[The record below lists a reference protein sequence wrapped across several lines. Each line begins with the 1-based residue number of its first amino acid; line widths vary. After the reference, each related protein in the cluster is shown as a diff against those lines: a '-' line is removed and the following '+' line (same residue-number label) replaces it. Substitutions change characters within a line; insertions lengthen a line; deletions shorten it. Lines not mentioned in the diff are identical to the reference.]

1 MKQVRNLKSTLTKR
15 VRPALLAVILLFTMG
30 FSGYT
35 PKAEATEGPAQ
46 SNTSVISPDGKFIL
60 EKSAKLTADEGGRTF
75 EITLNAKLNPAYV
88 PPVHNA
94 PRYVVIA
101 VDRSLASTVKE
112 QLKATCDAIKA
123 DNSQNKISVI
133 TFGGSTSEG
142 KKGSNDNASVV
153 QDFTDCDNAK
163 TVIDGFYFPG
173 EQGTNIEAAF
183 KKIDDQL
190 DHIDDTTI
198 QQNVI
203 LITDTLPT
211 SSNNRRYSLNSKDI
225 VNFTKDAKDV
235 FDSISDD
242 VNFYTIGNYSQIEAT
257 QYGEYYSGWND
268 SGYKVYYDKS
278 WVRYDYYTCKDTWEV
293 LIKQKEIA
301 KNFVT
306 STLKDDKA
314 YFVDNNNA
322 ELNSSIE
329 DAYKEILNKKP
340 QQVSD
345 DKVSAS
351 NVSLTDVISKNF
363 TFVQNGYGSGKAFRI
378 FGQEG
383 AATTPTYSGQNVSW
397 NVGNISS
404 ENGVTIKFKVKANE
418 GVTGIVPT
426 NDSATIN
433 YDGTSA
439 QFGKPTVDLRK
450 SELSFD
456 KKASYND
463 ETGKATITFNING
476 TPGQMPPSTADIV
489 LLIDRSGSM
498 SDGNK
503 IDTVK
508 KSAIDFCDTILRAST
523 GDNVRISIA
532 SFAGRSGENAAT
544 ENQSFTNDFNAL
556 KSTINNIQATG
567 GTNTEAGIKKI
578 DDIITSSTANQK
590 YAVLFTDGEP
600 TYYIGGGNGS
610 DATSTCRDE
619 AKVRYTTLMSREE
632 NKNLTF
638 YSLGLFTGDSA
649 NSTAQDFLYSIQN
662 VENNFDKYCRDYF
675 TKDLAGISKAFT
687 KISNDI
693 AGKVSSTIASNVVI
707 KDPITTTFTV
717 PEGIEPRIEGTYDGV
732 GLVKPITINSKGEQV
747 LEFRLG
753 NITSNSL
760 TISFDIAAADE
771 YYGGNGIRTNDGATI
786 NYKDPMTGEIKN
798 GTFNDPEVDLPFT
811 QGSISIEKK
820 VFDEILN
827 LDTKGNLINDKSKF
841 SICLNR
847 MDGKETYMV
856 DLTGNATDN
865 KNKTTMNFYLKGNNT
880 DISPNDDITKNY
892 VTAGTYSVK
901 EIVPMDYENKNISV
915 RYFDSK
921 SGENGKWKVA
931 TDLNAIPINRYCNK
945 IEIVVENNK
954 VNNSYWRDRSDVS
967 NTFKYTGK

>member
-133 TFGGSTSEG
+133 TFGGPTAEG
-142 KKGSNDNASVV
+142 KRGSNDNASVV
-153 QDFTDCDNAK
+153 QDFKDCDSAK
-163 TVIDGFYFPG
+163 TVIDGFNFTG
-173 EQGTNIEAAF
+173 EQGTNIKAAF

-211 SSNNRRYSLNSKDI
+211 SSNDRRYSLNSKNI
-225 VNFTKDAKDV
+225 VNFMNDAKYV

-257 QYGEYYSGWND
+257 SYGEYHKANYWNRFE
-268 SGYKVYYDKS
+268 GYYVYDQNSTYECTDES
-278 WVRYDYYTCKDTWEV
+278 QV
-293 LIKQKEIA
+293 LSKQKEIA
-301 KNFVT
+301 NNFI
-306 STLKDDKA
+306 TLMLNGDKA

-463 ETGKATITFNING
+463 ETGIESYLACKCDQQQ
-476 TPGQMPPSTADIV
+476 PC
-489 LLIDRSGSM
+489 DR
-498 SDGNK
+498 
-503 IDTVK
+503 
-508 KSAIDFCDTILRAST
+508 
-523 GDNVRISIA
+523 
-532 SFAGRSGENAAT
+532 
-544 ENQSFTNDFNAL
+544 
-556 KSTINNIQATG
+556 
-567 GTNTEAGIKKI
+567 
-578 DDIITSSTANQK
+578 
-590 YAVLFTDGEP
+590 
-600 TYYIGGGNGS
+600 
-610 DATSTCRDE
+610 
-619 AKVRYTTLMSREE
+619 
-632 NKNLTF
+632 
-638 YSLGLFTGDSA
+638 
-649 NSTAQDFLYSIQN
+649 
-662 VENNFDKYCRDYF
+662 
-675 TKDLAGISKAFT
+675 
-687 KISNDI
+687 
-693 AGKVSSTIASNVVI
+693 
-707 KDPITTTFTV
+707 
-717 PEGIEPRIEGTYDGV
+717 
-732 GLVKPITINSKGEQV
+732 
-747 LEFRLG
+747 
-753 NITSNSL
+753 
-760 TISFDIAAADE
+760 
-771 YYGGNGIRTNDGATI
+771 
-786 NYKDPMTGEIKN
+786 
-798 GTFNDPEVDLPFT
+798 
-811 QGSISIEKK
+811 
-820 VFDEILN
+820 
-827 LDTKGNLINDKSKF
+827 
-841 SICLNR
+841 
-847 MDGKETYMV
+847 
-856 DLTGNATDN
+856 
-865 KNKTTMNFYLKGNNT
+865 
-880 DISPNDDITKNY
+880 
-892 VTAGTYSVK
+892 
-901 EIVPMDYENKNISV
+901 
-915 RYFDSK
+915 
-921 SGENGKWKVA
+921 
-931 TDLNAIPINRYCNK
+931 
-945 IEIVVENNK
+945 
-954 VNNSYWRDRSDVS
+954 
-967 NTFKYTGK
+967 